1 MKLTAKILIVDDN
14 KLLCKNLKDILEF
27 KGYNVACVYDG
38 PEAVKVVQESDF
50 KIALLDVKMPGMSGI
65 ETAKSLKQIAPKLT
79 VIFIT
84 AFADDIFYKEG
95 LKSGD
100 FEVITKP
107 IDIDKFLRRLEEIV
121 KQNRQVMRQLTGEI
135 AVILSPP

>member
-1 MKLTAKILIVDDN
+1 MKLKARILIVDDN
-14 KLLCKNLKDILEF
+14 KLLCKNLRDILEF
-27 KGYNVACVYDG
+27 KGYGVACAYDG
-38 PEAVKVVQESDF
+38 QEAIKDVQGGDF
-50 KIALLDVKMPGMSGI
+50 KIVLMDVKMPGMSGI
-65 ETAKSLKQIAPKLT
+65 DTLKSLKQIAPGLT

-107 IDIDKFLRRLEEIV
+107 IDIDKFLARLEE
-121 KQNRQVMRQLTGEI
+121 
-135 AVILSPP
+135 VIKKSPES

>member
-1 MKLTAKILIVDDN
+1 MRLKKKILIVDDN
-14 KLLCKNLKDILEF
+14 KLICKNLKDILEF

-38 PEAVKVVQESDF
+38 HEAVKVVKEGDF
-50 KIALLDVKMPGMSGI
+50 KIALMDVKMPGMSGI
-65 ETAKSLKQIAPKLT
+65 DTLKSLKQIAPELT

-107 IDIDKFLRRLEEIV
+107 IDIDKFLARLEE
-121 KQNRQVMRQLTGEI
+121 VMKK
-135 AVILSPP
+135 SPAS

>member
-1 MKLTAKILIVDDN
+1 MRLKTKILIVDDN
-14 KLLCKNLKDILEF
+14 ELLCENLKDILEL
-27 KGYNVACVYDG
+27 KGYEVVSVYDG
-38 PEAVKVVQESDF
+38 HQAINAVKENNF
-50 KIALLDVKMPGMSGI
+50 KIVLMDIKMPGMSGI
-65 ETAKSLKQIAPKLT
+65 DTLKTLKQIAPELT

-107 IDIDKFLRRLEEIV
+107 INIDKFLGRLEE
-121 KQNRQVMRQLTGEI
+121 
-135 AVILSPP
+135 VIKKRESAK

>member
-1 MKLTAKILIVDDN
+1 MGLKTRILIVDDN

-27 KGYNVACVYDG
+27 KGYQTTCVYDG
-38 PEAVKVVQESDF
+38 HEAVKAVKEGDF
-50 KIALLDVKMPGMSGI
+50 KIALMDVKMPGMSGI
-65 ETAKSLKQIAPKLT
+65 ETLKSLKQIAPELT

-121 KQNRQVMRQLTGEI
+121 KGGRQVEQ
-135 AVILSPP
+135 

>member
-1 MKLTAKILIVDDN
+1 MRLKTRILIVDDN
-14 KLLCKNLKDILEF
+14 KLICKNLKDILEF
-27 KGYNVACVYDG
+27 KGYEVACVYDG
-38 PEAVKVVQESDF
+38 HEAVKATKEGNF
-50 KIALLDVKMPGMSGI
+50 KIALMDIKMPGMSGI
-65 ETAKSLKQIAPKLT
+65 ETLKSLKQIDPELA

-107 IDIDKFLRRLEEIV
+107 IDIDKFLRRLEEVV
-121 KQNRQVMRQLTGEI
+121 KK
-135 AVILSPP
+135 SPAG